1 MSDVKAAFQQ
11 RFGSLPK
18 YIARAPGRVEF
29 VGNHTDYNGG
39 EVLGAAVDRFLE
51 VAVAPRED
59 GRCFFASDGNPEV
72 VEFPDTEEALSKGEG
87 WVKYPL
93 GVLALLREQEVE
105 VETGFDF
112 LVTSEIPSGA
122 GLSSSAAFE
131 LASSIAFE
139 SLAGKELDRL
149 TRVRVCRKAENEVVG
164 VPCGIL
170 DQGVSGFGEKDRLVH
185 IDCSSEVIHT
195 VAGPEHTRL
204 WIFESGKKHSLVDSL
219 YSERNRE
226 CCEAFDLLKEKLP
239 TIQFLVDVS
248 PEELRQHESLLPA
261 KVLLRARH
269 VIEEHRRVQECVKLL
284 AAGDLEAV
292 GDLLCASHW
301 SSSRQFENSI
311 EELDTL
317 VELLSEEDSVYGA
330 RLTGGGFG
338 GAVMALC
345 KESFDESDAQR
356 VAEKFSRKY
365 GAVPKFRGLAIAD
378 GAQRES

>member
-1 MSDVKAAFQQ
+1 MSEVKAAFEQ
-11 RFGSLPK
+11 RFGRSPK
-18 YIARAPGRVEF
+18 FIARAPGRVEF
-29 VGNHTDYNGG
+29 IGNHTDYNGG

-51 VAVAPRED
+51 VGVAPRD
-59 GRCFFASDGNPEV
+59 DDKLIFATDGNPDL
-72 VEFPDTEEALSKGEG
+72 VEFSDLDTAVSTGEG

-93 GVLALLREQEVE
+93 GVLALLGEKGVS
-105 VETGFDF
+105 VKSGFDF

-139 SLAGKELDRL
+139 SLAGQELDRL
-149 TRVRVCRKAENEVVG
+149 ERVRLARRAENEVVG

-185 IDCSSEVIHT
+185 IDCSSEEIHT
-195 VAGPEHTRL
+195 VDGPAHTRI

-219 YSERNRE
+219 YSARNQE
-226 CCEAFDLLKEKLP
+226 CCQAFDFLKEKIP
-239 TIQFLVDVS
+239 SIQFLVDVS
-248 PEELRQHESLLPA
+248 PEDLQKFESELPENVFRRA
-261 KVLLRARH
+261 KH

-284 AAGDLEAV
+284 ADGNLKAV
-292 GDLLCASHW
+292 GELLCASHW
-301 SSSRQFENSI
+301 SSSKLFENSI

-317 VELLSEEDSVYGA
+317 VELLSAEEKVYGT

-345 KESFDESDAQR
+345 QKSFAEEDAQKI
-356 VAEKFSRKY
+356 ADQFSQKY
-365 GAVPKFRGLAIAD
+365 GEAPKFRGLSIAE
-378 GAQRES
+378 GAQKVS